1 MIAIFRASELDTV
14 DSATVAAST
23 MTSSDIKA
31 TSPIKSS
38 SQRRPKI
45 KKNASTCTSTSEVGT
60 ITTQSGGG
68 AGNGNGNSALSVV
81 EIESDPKKSTAG
93 TCTSPTLGAPTSP
106 EAMQDKLQIVN
117 ERKYSRSQAGSGG
130 DGSAGTDDDVDSEN
144 EKLSP
149 LLSPGSKSKNM
160 SSKSLKQVVACLDA
174 DDGEKGG
181 AGDGLVEETT
191 SKKGSSL
198 KRNKPRP
205 ELSGGGG
212 GGSSNEPG
220 AEDSDYYTPEDTQN
234 SILSP
239 LCPAERAKSGDPL
252 GAGLTTTGL
261 GSGRSVAVVGGS
273 TGTGGTGVVVGFSS
287 AMKKNLHKKSTSVG
301 NMLGSGSGS
310 VATVVDLKS
319 NNVSSLPG
327 ELLFH

>member
-1 MIAIFRASELDTV
+1 
-14 DSATVAAST
+14 
-23 MTSSDIKA
+23 
-31 TSPIKSS
+31 
-38 SQRRPKI
+38 
-45 KKNASTCTSTSEVGT
+45 
-60 ITTQSGGG
+60 
-68 AGNGNGNSALSVV
+68 
-81 EIESDPKKSTAG
+81 
-93 TCTSPTLGAPTSP
+93 
-106 EAMQDKLQIVN
+106 MQDKLQIVN
-117 ERKYSRSQAGSGG
+117 ERKYSRSLTGSGG

-160 SSKSLKQVVACLDA
+160 STKSLKQVVACLDA
-174 DDGEKGG
+174 DDSGKGG

-212 GGSSNEPG
+212 GGSSNEPT

-273 TGTGGTGVVVGFSS
+273 TGSGGTGVVVGFSS

-327 ELLFH
+327 EH